1 MGTKLKRRPGA
12 APTETRANAFLAF
25 ARNDGASD
33 ATVASEV
40 GVSRQRVS
48 LLRQQWKN
56 ATASKSESE
65 NGSETASAIENGQS
79 TVDVLHENQ
88 FPARPASAA
97 QFATSGSALGGDRL
111 AMGASL
117 VFFMVE
123 WPDWAEAPE
132 VIAARF
138 PKSLDADRLQA
149 LVTYRMNA
157 TSRAG
162 SFKAVGIDTEVGADM
177 YQRDRE
183 LRRVLDWAAGLAEVR
198 IASNMLRL
206 ATGVGPQAAQAATL
220 IAERQLGWTKENVLR
235 IEGDLEHH
243 IDMTAI
249 LSDPVRIRAVNQFE
263 RAMQEAEAAQLPV
276 HENVI
281 EGEVIDL
288 EAIEPR
294 VEELR
299 PKLPDDEMTRAREPI
314 EVRPRMNRPGQG
326 DPSKLGRTREVLVD
340 GIRTLMVDERAPG
353 DDKRPPF

>member
-1 MGTKLKRRPGA
+1 
-12 APTETRANAFLAF
+12 
-25 ARNDGASD
+25 
-33 ATVASEV
+33 
-40 GVSRQRVS
+40 VS

-65 NGSETASAIENGQS
+65 NGSDTASAIENGQS

-88 FPARPASAA
+88 FPARPASAG

-117 VFFMVE
+117 VFFMIE

-132 VIAARF
+132 VIAARS

-157 TSRAG
+157 TSQAG
-162 SFKAVGIDTEVGADM
+162 SFKAVGIDTEVGNDM
-177 YQRDRE
+177 YRRDRE

-235 IEGDLEHH
+235 IEGDIEHH

-249 LSDPVRIRAVNQFE
+249 LSDPARIRAVNEFE
-263 RAMQEAEAAQLPV
+263 RAMQEAEAAQLPAHQV
-276 HENVI
+276 GDI
-281 EGEVIDL
+281 IDL
-288 EAIEPR
+288 
-294 VEELR
+294 
-299 PKLPDDEMTRAREPI
+299 EPI
-314 EVRPRMNRPGQG
+314 EVRDPVVPELPRDDFTRVPDKLEIAPRTNRPGQG
-326 DPSKLGRTREVLVD
+326 DPSKLGRTREVVVD
-340 GIRTLMVDERAPG
+340 GIRTLMVDERSPEER
-353 DDKRPPF
+353 DERPPF